1 MDLRNVKCPNCAGN
15 NITEGSDNRF
25 HCESCGS
32 FFVVDAKPE
41 DVEYQKLKVAEKG
54 QEEFQKALLKTTFI
68 RAVIL
73 IIIFLIFVLGIVLS
87 IIFRNQII
95 QNQMTFSSQFGDG
108 VIAAANYV
116 ENEFD

>member
-1 MDLRNVKCPNCAGN
+1 MDLRNIKCPNCAGN

-54 QEEFQKALLKTTFI
+54 QEEFQKAVVKSTFI

-73 IIIFLIFVLGIVLS
+73 IIIFLVFVLAIVLS
-87 IIFRNQII
+87 IIFRNKII
-95 QNQMTFSSQFGDG
+95 QNEMAFASQFGDG
-108 VIAAANYV
+108 VAAAANYV
-116 ENEFD
+116 DNEFD